1 MIDIFIF
8 FIQATMK
15 HDIELPSNI
24 PELLLEKHANYLI
37 SYGTNK
43 DEYVKIYFNL
53 FCCIYIHIKLY
64 IFLFMPFCKD
74 ILNILNVYRL
84 Q

>member
-1 MIDIFIF
+1 
-8 FIQATMK
+8 MK

-43 DEYVKIYFNL
+43 DEYVRIYFNL
-53 FCCIYIHIKLY
+53 FCYLINRIKLHR
-64 IFLFMPFCKD
+64 FLFIPFSKD
-74 ILNILNVYRL
+74 IFNILNLYKL
-84 Q
+84 